1 MIRTYFYLKTDKQNS
16 NGESAIY
23 AKIKLQGKTSTLST
37 GKYINKD
44 RWEATNK
51 LRNTLRITSE
61 KNSKTTLDL
70 IETKIETIY
79 LELVK
84 LDSKVTLD
92 DIKNQLKGKQAKPY
106 EMNVLELFQKHND
119 YFKRRYEAGE
129 RTKASLQK
137 YNRAK
142 DLLSNFLY
150 EKYRKKHFCITEIDN
165 TFIYELEH
173 YLKYESTFKSV
184 VGINHNSVV
193 KYFQCFKTICRFG
206 VRRNLI
212 NKNPFLVYDEKLV
225 IKEAVFLTLAELQRI
240 ENKIFST
247 ERLNRV
253 KDIFL
258 FSCYTSYAPI
268 DVENL
273 TIKNLIKDNE
283 GTLWIKTNRAKT
295 AIKSNVPVLPPVQ
308 RIIEKYQHLEGDKL
322 LPTISNQKINE
333 YLKEIATLC
342 SIDKKLTHYVARH
355 TFATTVTL
363 GNGISLENVSSMM
376 GHANI
381 KMTQHYA
388 KVLDATVKKDMDKLR
403 LKLA

>member
-1 MIRTYFYLKTDKQNS
+1 MIRTYFYLKTDKQKS

-37 GKYINKD
+37 GKYIDKD

-51 LRNTLRITSE
+51 LKNTLRVTDE
-61 KNSKTTLDL
+61 KNTQTTLKL
-70 IETKIETIY
+70 IESKIESIY

-84 LDSKVTLD
+84 VDANVTLN
-92 DIKNQLKGKQAKPY
+92 DIKNRLKGKQSKPY
-106 EMNVLELFQKHND
+106 ELDVLELFQKHND

-173 YLKYESTFKSV
+173 FLKYESTFKSV

-193 KYFQCFKTICRFG
+193 KYFQCFKTMCRFG
-206 VRRNLI
+206 IRRNLI

-225 IKEAVFLTLAELQRI
+225 IKDAVFLTQDELQRI
-240 ENKIFST
+240 ENKEFSR

-322 LPTISNQKINE
+322 LPAISNQKINE

-342 SIDKKLTHYVARH
+342 HIDKKLTHYVARH

-363 GNGISLENVSSMM
+363 GNGVSIENVSSMM

-388 KVLDATVKKDMDKLR
+388 KVLDAGVKKDMHKLR
-403 LKLA
+403 LKLV